1 MSFSYEIKSEVA
13 RLDSVRKEN
22 ITELSA
28 IIRNSA
34 KIDKSIII
42 TIENSAIARR
52 IFKLIKDIY
61 DVTPV
66 ITVRKRYSFNKGLS
80 YILDI
85 KEKNEQILKDLSIL
99 DEQGNYLN
107 IPKDYIIEDEEEV
120 RAYLRG
126 LFMCVGSINDPKTS
140 RYHLELLV
148 DNLKYAKFISQI
160 LNKYNLNSKVIKREK
175 NYMIYIKEAEKI
187 ADFLRII
194 KSFNAVMYF
203 EDIRIYRDHKNM
215 TNRLNNCEQA
225 NMDKV
230 FMTSNSQIKDIQLLE
245 TNGLLDIL
253 DEKLKEVINYRLQY
267 PESSLQE
274 LSDIITIKTGNKITK
289 SGLNHRLRKI
299 KEIANRL
306 KNN

>member
-13 RLDSVRKEN
+13 RLDSGRTEN
-22 ITELSA
+22 ISELSA
-28 IIRNSA
+28 IIRNVA

-61 DVTPV
+61 DTTPI
-66 ITVRKRYSFNKGLS
+66 ITIRKRYNFNKGLS

-148 DNLKYAKFISQI
+148 DNFKYAKFISQI

-194 KSFNAVMYF
+194 KSFNAVM
-203 EDIRIYRDHKNM
+203 
-215 TNRLNNCEQA
+215 
-225 NMDKV
+225 
-230 FMTSNSQIKDIQLLE
+230 
-245 TNGLLDIL
+245 
-253 DEKLKEVINYRLQY
+253 
-267 PESSLQE
+267 
-274 LSDIITIKTGNKITK
+274 
-289 SGLNHRLRKI
+289 
-299 KEIANRL
+299 
-306 KNN
+306 

>member
-13 RLDSVRKEN
+13 RLDSGRTEN
-22 ITELSA
+22 ISELSA
-28 IIRNSA
+28 IIRNVA

-61 DVTPV
+61 DTTPI
-66 ITVRKRYSFNKGLS
+66 ITIRKRYNFNKGLS

-148 DNLKYAKFISQI
+148 DNFKYAKFISQI

-230 FMTSNSQIKDIQLLE
+230 FMTSNSQIKDIQLLKE
-245 TNGLLDIL
+245 SGLIDLL

-289 SGLNHRLRKI
+289 SGLNHRFRKI
-299 KEIANRL
+299 QEMAKKL
-306 KNN
+306 DDK